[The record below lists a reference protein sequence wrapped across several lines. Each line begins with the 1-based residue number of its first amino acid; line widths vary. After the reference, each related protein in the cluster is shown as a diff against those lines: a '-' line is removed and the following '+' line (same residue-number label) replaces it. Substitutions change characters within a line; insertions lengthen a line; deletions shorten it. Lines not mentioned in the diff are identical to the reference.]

1 MDDYR
6 RIKLGCDLSAQLT
19 AMWMAEGAELLDF
32 EMILCHVLSAQI
44 VGAAHDYKMD
54 PVKLAN
60 IIHHFTLK
68 FIEKTK

>member
-19 AMWMAEGAELLDF
+19 AMWMADGAELLDF
-32 EMILCHVLSAQI
+32 EMILCHALSAQI
-44 VGAAHDYKMD
+44 VGAAKDYKMD

-60 IIHHFTLK
+60 SIHHFTLK

>member
-6 RIKLGCDLSAQLT
+6 RIKLGCDLSTQLT

-32 EMILCHVLSAQI
+32 EMILCHALSAQI
-44 VGAAHDYKMD
+44 IGSAKDCGKD
-54 PVKLAN
+54 PVELAN
-60 IIHHFTLK
+60 IIHYFTLK

>member
-19 AMWMAEGAELLDF
+19 AMWMAEGAALLDF
-32 EMILCHVLSAQI
+32 EMILRHALSAQI
-44 VGAAHDYKMD
+44 IGAAKDCGKD
-54 PVKLAN
+54 PVELAN
-60 IIHHFTLK
+60 IIHHFILK

>member
-6 RIKLGCDLSAQLT
+6 RIKLGCDWSAQLT

-32 EMILCHVLSAQI
+32 EMILCHALSAQI
-44 VGAAHDYKMD
+44 VCAAQEYKMD

-60 IIHHFTLK
+60 IIHYFTLG

>member
-19 AMWMAEGAELLDF
+19 AMWMVEGAELLDF
-32 EMILCHVLSAQI
+32 EMILCHALSAQI
-44 VGAAHDYKMD
+44 IGAAKDCGKD
-54 PVKLAN
+54 PVELAN
-60 IIHHFTLK
+60 IIHYFTLK